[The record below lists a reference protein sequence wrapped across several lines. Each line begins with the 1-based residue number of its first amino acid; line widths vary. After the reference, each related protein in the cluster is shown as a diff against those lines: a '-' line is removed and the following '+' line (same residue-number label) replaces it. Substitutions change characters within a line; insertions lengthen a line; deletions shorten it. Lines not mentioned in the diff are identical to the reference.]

1 MNPSQPNQPNQPN
14 QPEEVEIA
22 VDRPSE
28 LRIPFTEG
36 FYQLPTGEVRRAAV
50 SDVRVLWFDATLEC
64 FITVE
69 LRSQANAR
77 RLLGELTYLPNFTR

>member
-1 MNPSQPNQPNQPN
+1 MNPSQPGQPGQF
-14 QPEEVEIA
+14 EEIEVVI
-22 VDRPSE
+22 DRPSE
-28 LRIPFTEG
+28 LRISFTEG

-50 SDVRVLWFDATLEC
+50 SDVRVLWFDAVLEC

-77 RLLGELTYLPNFTR
+77 RLLGELTYLPNYER